1 MPTLKTTRRE
11 FLAKMGAGA
20 VSASLAA
27 CVTTG
32 KGPRAM
38 RPNIMIIMAD
48 DMGFSDI
55 GCYGGEIETPNL
67 DRLAAQG
74 LRFTQFY
81 NAARCCPTRASLL
94 TGLFPHQAGVGKMIT
109 RGKFEPG
116 PYQGFLND
124 RCVTI
129 AEALRPAGYRTYMSG
144 KWHVGEMPGHWPRTR
159 GFDRYFGLISGAS
172 SYYELLSPRR
182 AMALDDKPYTPP
194 NEGFYMTDA
203 FTDHALRCIEEH
215 EKDQPFFHYVAY
227 TAPHWPL
234 HAPREVVEKYIGR
247 YRKGWDQLREERYE
261 RLVKMGIIRP
271 EWALSPRDEGVPPW
285 EDVRDAAED
294 WDLRMAVYAAMV
306 DRMDWNI
313 GRLLDALEAKGV
325 MDNTLILFLSDNGG
339 CHEGIEGD
347 RRHKKGVRYGDR
359 GSFVAYKRP
368 WANASNTPF
377 RLFKH
382 WVHEGG
388 CSTPLIA
395 HWPKVIHEGGGLTH
409 EAGHV
414 IDLMATCVDVAGA
427 TYPETFNGKP
437 VQPMEGRS
445 LLPVLRGG
453 RWQTPRQFAWEHFG
467 NRALRD
473 GDWKLVARRNGPWA
487 LYHLAEDRTELHD
500 RIEDEPGLAESL
512 RKQYAA
518 WAARVGV

>member
-1 MPTLKTTRRE
+1 MLAHRTTRRE
-11 FLAKMGAGA
+11 FLAGAGA
-20 VSASLAA
+20 AMAFMGGCATVS
-27 CVTTG
+27 
-32 KGPRAM
+32 KERRAM

-67 DRLAAQG
+67 DRLAANG
-74 LRFTQFY
+74 LRFTHFY

-94 TGLFPHQAGVGKMIT
+94 TGLYPHQAGVGKMV
-109 RGKFEPG
+109 RFEDFEPG

-144 KWHVGEMPGHWPRTR
+144 KWHVGELPAHWPHTR

-182 AMALDDKPYTPP
+182 RMALDDQPYTPP
-194 NEGFYMTDA
+194 EEGFYMTDA
-203 FTDHALRCIEEH
+203 FTDHAVRCIEEH
-215 EKDQPFFHYVAY
+215 EEEKPFFHYVAY

-234 HAPREVVEKYIGR
+234 HAPREVVEKYVGR
-247 YRKGWDQLREERYE
+247 YRCGWDALREERYR
-261 RLVKMGIIRP
+261 RLVAMGIIRP
-271 EWALSPRDEGVPPW
+271 EWALAPRDDEVPAW
-285 EDVRDAAED
+285 SEVADEIED

-313 GRLLDALEAKGV
+313 GRILDALEKNGALE
-325 MDNTLILFLSDNGG
+325 NTLILFLSDNGG

-347 RRHKKGVRYGDR
+347 KRHVAGTRHGDR
-359 GSFVAYKRP
+359 GAFTAYKRP

-395 HWPKVIHEGGGLTH
+395 HWPRAIREGGGFTH
-409 EAGHV
+409 EVGHV

-427 TYPETFNGKP
+427 TYPEAVNGVP
-437 VQPMEGRS
+437 IQPMEGRS
-445 LLPVLRGG
+445 LVPVLRGE
-453 RWQTPRQFAWEHFG
+453 RWRMPRHLAWEHYG
-467 NRALRD
+467 NRAIRV
-473 GDWKLVARRNGPWA
+473 GDWKLVARQKGPWA
-487 LYHLAEDRTELHD
+487 LYNLAEDRTELND
-500 RIEDEPGLAESL
+500 RIAEWPGLAADLEAE
-512 RKQYAA
+512 YAA